1 MQCTEE
7 NNKDENSS
15 YTSVP
20 LQPRIR
26 SKQTKTQMERRM
38 EMPTSSIRPFFSSVL
53 LDNITLT
60 LQVLKK
66 YNDIIKDDRD
76 NNEGVLH

>member
-20 LQPRIR
+20 LKPRIR